1 MFQHNVW
8 NTCIWMYLVLS
19 NTLNE
24 IYLTYPTC
32 QPHIPKKCSL
42 HASPRGPTGTWGR
55 RRRLAATFLFIPVT
69 PIISSWKS
77 PADPLDWIRGWAGS
91 GFIQGTSPL
100 PRCSPWCWNMNPNI
114 YPKKITQFCRFLYT
128 STMVRIWVLM
138 SIFCSDQKWES
149 WKLPDWSKVLKT
161 QHHCVINAF
170 WPPLNQIHSRSAI
183 SSGVSGRLIPIFC
196 WSISPHFAGARCPF
210 LFHEIRQYQ
219 F

>member
-1 MFQHNVW
+1 MEY
-8 NTCIWMYLVLS
+8 MYLDVFGAIKYF
-19 NTLNE
+19 E
-24 IYLTYPTC
+24 WDI
-32 QPHIPKKCSL
+32 PHISNMSTAYPKKML
-42 HASPRGPTGTWGR
+42 SPRLPTRPHGNLGPRTSIGCHLPVHSSHSNHQFLKKPGWSLGLNP
-55 RRRLAATFLFIPVT
+55 RL
-69 PIISSWKS
+69 SWFRFH
-77 PADPLDWIRGWAGS
+77 PGNI
-91 GFIQGTSPL
+91 TS

-210 LFHEIRQYQ
+210 LFHEIRKYQ